1 MKKHVLAATAILTLL
16 AAGTQLA
23 GAGET
28 QKTTKV
34 PTFSTSGKTISVYT
48 TAKNAEKRLALTD
61 TLTFTPG
68 QQPGETEISIFVDPS
83 HRFQKLLGI
92 GGAITDASA
101 EVFGKLS
108 PAKQGE
114 FLQAYYDKDK
124 GIGYTLARTTIHS
137 SDFSSGSYTY
147 IKEGDKALE
156 TFSID
161 HDREFRIPLI
171 KKAIAAAGGKLT
183 LFASPWSAPAFM
195 KDTKDMLHGGKLL
208 PEYADA
214 WATYYTKFIKAYE
227 KEGIPIWGITIQN
240 EPMAKQI
247 WESMIFTAEEE
258 RDFLKNHL
266 GPIMHK
272 EGLKD
277 KNIIVWD
284 HNRDLL
290 NYRANTIFNDP
301 EAAKYAWGIGFH
313 WYETWTG
320 GDPMLNNVAYVN
332 QSYPTKNIML
342 TEASI
347 EKFSAERYQYWPN
360 GEKYGNSMVNDF
372 NNGSVGWT
380 DWNILLDDQGG
391 PNHVSNFCYSAIHA
405 DSKTGELI
413 YSPIYYY
420 IGHFSKFIRPNA
432 QRVSSTSSRSVLLT
446 TSFLNGDNKM
456 ATIVMNQSDADVSY
470 NFYVGLDEAK
480 TTIPAHGIQT
490 LVY

>member
-28 QKTTKV
+28 QKATKV
-34 PTFSTSGKTISVYT
+34 PAFSTSGKTISVYT

-61 TLTFTPG
+61 TLKFAQG
-68 QQPGETEISIFVDPS
+68 QQPGETEISIFVDPN

-108 PAKQGE
+108 PAKQDE
-114 FLQAYYDKDK
+114 LLHAYYDKDK

-137 SDFSSGSYTY
+137 SDFSSSSYTY
-147 IKEGDKALE
+147 IKEGDKALA

-171 KKAIAAAGGKLT
+171 KKAIAAAGGQLT
-183 LFASPWSAPAFM
+183 MFVSPWSAPAFM

-214 WATYYTKFIKAYE
+214 WAMYCTKFIKAYE

-266 GPIMHK
+266 GPTMHK

-277 KNIIVWD
+277 KKIIVWD

-320 GDPMLNNVAYVN
+320 GDPMFNNLADVN
-332 QSYPTKNIML
+332 QNFPTKNILL

-380 DWNILLDDQGG
+380 DWNILLDEQGG

-480 TTIPAHGIQT
+480 ATIPAHGIQT